1 MRAASFSRRRARLRL
16 TAPPRA
22 LLAVK
27 PKRAR
32 SLAALGFSPRAR
44 ACNTSE
50 GAAKREPSLTYRN
63 SARVLRRPIAVTV
76 EAGGALQ
83 RPVKPTGAYAP
94 WPCAVPAPCGRPW
107 SPCGRGSRAA
117 ACGRA
122 EMVDRCASRQISN
135 GCRVWRLIGAAT
147 GQVNAEPRN
156 LPVRITP
163 PKVGEGCGQRK
174 DVLTPVRCSR
184 VGRWRRHR
192 RYRQVARCRPPA
204 QVLRHRAEQALRQY
218 TASHRNRRIG
228 GANKNHPYRQRER
241 YRFPPEAKQQTQCR
255 QQHKDAGP

>member
-1 MRAASFSRRRARLRL
+1 MRTASFSRRRARLRL

-27 PKRAR
+27 PNRAR

-135 GCRVWRLIGAAT
+135 GCRVWRLIGAAS
-147 GQVNAEPRN
+147 GQVNAEPRK
-156 LPVRITP
+156 LPVRIP
-163 PKVGEGCGQRK
+163 SPKVGE
-174 DVLTPVRCSR
+174 DVVSEKTSSLRFVVRGWG
-184 VGRWRRHR
+184 VGVVTAAIVRWSGAVVLLHR
-192 RYRQVARCRPPA
+192 CCVIG
-204 QVLRHRAEQALRQY
+204 L
-218 TASHRNRRIG
+218 NRLFGSIRLRIG
-228 GANKNHPYRQRER
+228 IVGLRV
-241 YRFPPEAKQQTQCR
+241 
-255 QQHKDAGP
+255 